1 MVTRCYK
8 PLYGFTGSYKGLQEI
23 RGGLELAT
31 VGYKRLQQQQQ
42 QQALFA

>member
-8 PLYGFTGSYKGLQEI
+8 PLYGFTGSYKGFQEI
-23 RGGLELAT
+23 RGGLELVT